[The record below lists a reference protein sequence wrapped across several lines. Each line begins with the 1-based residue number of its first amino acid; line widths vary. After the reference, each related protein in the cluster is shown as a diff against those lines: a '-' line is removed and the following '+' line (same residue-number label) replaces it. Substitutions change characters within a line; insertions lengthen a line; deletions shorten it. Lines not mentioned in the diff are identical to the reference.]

1 MARMMI
7 LCCIPEPQVA
17 SQGSV
22 ELVVVAVESSK
33 NLDELMDKKST
44 RQP

>member
-1 MARMMI
+1 M
-7 LCCIPEPQVA
+7 A